1 MGAYENPP
9 IITPPNYGE
18 IFMKNFITMFDYTK
32 KLKAEKTT
40 DPGKANR
47 IKEAKAAMQDYR
59 KESKAVRKGAT
70 GVELT
75 KVIDNGRT
83 FINDISN
90 KYIAGSIS
98 WDEYNNGINKA
109 DGLLNTLNTLK
120 DRFALEGQ
128 ALEELEKAGI
138 SNYQTSPAGG
148 LITAFKNNQVIPEV
162 NEDYELTGLTY
173 TIYDKKNNPI
183 TQTIPIDALSD
194 KRFFSVNE
202 SYVTEYGGLKE
213 SLEKIYAGKDRL
225 DVSFEKTTKT
235 DTGSVTKKYRGW
247 KNNYDPAIAIEN
259 SKELAI
265 VLNSD
270 ENAGSIYEDIL
281 TLNWDKDQYI
291 ALANELIK
299 ENKLTGNNAE
309 IFREIIESGEYR
321 NIDFSGDELEGKV
334 SAKNIIN
341 NWSKKQIAKEI
352 SNKANSEY
360 LFKGEVTKQ
369 TIENDVDK
377 SIGEKTFDLI
387 NETIN
392 TDFSK
397 MDAKD
402 VENFWINQKFGNSE
416 ILNVKRIVGADPSPG
431 DNTLQFTIS
440 VGGTSQVETPP
451 FNLNSPL
458 DRKKLGDRLIDAAG
472 LSKDEEEKMLNLN
485 IDAYR
490 KQFKSKN

>member
-9 IITPPNYGE
+9 LLTPPNYGE
-18 IFMKNFITMFDYTK
+18 IFMKNFMSMFQYTR
-32 KLKAEKTT
+32 KLKAEKSA

-47 IKEAKAAMQDYR
+47 IKEAKAARQDYR

-173 TIYDKKNNPI
+173 TIYDKENNPI

-202 SYVTEYGGLKE
+202 SYATEYGGLKE

-270 ENAGSIYEDIL
+270 ENSGSIYEDIL
-281 TLNWDKDQYI
+281 TLNWDDDQYKQ
-291 ALANELIK
+291 LATDLIK

-309 IFREIIESGEYR
+309 ILREIIESGEYR
-321 NIDFSGDELEGKV
+321 NIDFSGDELDGKV

-341 NWSKKQIAKEI
+341 NWSKKQIAQEI

-360 LFKGEVTKQ
+360 LFKGEVTAE
-369 TIENDVDK
+369 TIDDKEKPEDAAKEFVDLFFEDPAK
-377 SIGEKTFDLI
+377 VYTDSVVTGATGEKAGASYKAPFVLGEEPDTSEIILSFPGQDDTTLSLLSREKFGTFI
-387 NETIN
+387 NEAVN
-392 TDFSK
+392 
-397 MDAKD
+397 
-402 VENFWINQKFGNSE
+402 GPNS
-416 ILNVKRIVGADPSPG
+416 R
-431 DNTLQFTIS
+431 
-440 VGGTSQVETPP
+440 
-451 FNLNSPL
+451 
-458 DRKKLGDRLIDAAG
+458 
-472 LSKDEEEKMLNLN
+472 LSKDAKNVFTAQYIDQLHAEYLNK
-485 IDAYR
+485 YR
-490 KQFKSKN
+490 QQFQN

>member
-9 IITPPNYGE
+9 IINPPNYGE

-32 KLKAEKTT
+32 KLKAEKAA

-47 IKEAKAAMQDYR
+47 IKEAKAARQDYR

-90 KYIAGSIS
+90 KYISGSIS
-98 WDEYNNGINKA
+98 WDQYNNGINKT

-138 SNYQTSPAGG
+138 SNYQTSPVGG

-173 TIYDKKNNPI
+173 TIYDKENKPI

-202 SYVTEYGGLKE
+202 SYVTEYAGLKE

-225 DVSFEKTTKT
+225 DASFEKTTKT
-235 DTGSVTKKYRGW
+235 DTGSITKKYTKW
-247 KNNYDPAIAIEN
+247 KNNYNPAIAIQD
-259 SKELAI
+259 STELAI
-265 VLNSD
+265 VFNSD

-281 TLNWDKDQYI
+281 TLNWGDEDYT
-291 ALANELIK
+291 ALADELIK
-299 ENKLTGNNAE
+299 ENKLTGKNAE
-309 IFREIIESGEYR
+309 ILREIIQSKEYSNINIAGEQL
-321 NIDFSGDELEGKV
+321 DKKV

-341 NWSKKQIAKEI
+341 NWSKKQIAEEI

-360 LFKGEVTKQ
+360 LFKGKVIAETIDDKEKPEDAAKEFVDLFFEDPAKVYTDSVVTGA
-369 TIENDVDK
+369 T
-377 SIGEKTFDLI
+377 GEKAGASYKAPFVLGEEPDTSEIILSFPGQDDTTLSLLSREKFGTFI
-387 NETIN
+387 NEAVN
-392 TDFSK
+392 
-397 MDAKD
+397 
-402 VENFWINQKFGNSE
+402 GPNS
-416 ILNVKRIVGADPSPG
+416 R
-431 DNTLQFTIS
+431 
-440 VGGTSQVETPP
+440 
-451 FNLNSPL
+451 
-458 DRKKLGDRLIDAAG
+458 
-472 LSKDEEEKMLNLN
+472 LSKDAKNVFTAQYIDQLHAEYLNN
-485 IDAYR
+485 YR
-490 KQFKSKN
+490 QRFQN

>member
-18 IFMKNFITMFDYTK
+18 IFMKNFMSMFQYAS
-32 KLKAEKTT
+32 KLKAEKSV

-47 IKEAKAAMQDYR
+47 IKEVRNAQKDYR
-59 KESKAVRKGAT
+59 KESKAVSKGAT

-90 KYIAGSIS
+90 QYASGSIS
-98 WDEYNNGINKA
+98 WDEYNNGINKT

-173 TIYDKKNNPI
+173 TISDNEGNPI

-202 SYVTEYGGLKE
+202 SYVGEYGALKN
-213 SLEKIYAGKDRL
+213 SLEEIYAGKNRL
-225 DVSFEKTTKT
+225 EAEFERTTKT
-235 DTGSVTKKYRGW
+235 ASGSVTKKYRGW
-247 KNNYDPAIAIEN
+247 KNNYDPATAIEN
-259 SKELAI
+259 SQELAV

-281 TLNWDKDQYI
+281 TLNWNDEDYT
-291 ALANELIK
+291 ALADELIK

-309 IFREIIESGEYR
+309 ILREIIESKEYR
-321 NIDFSGDELEGKV
+321 NIDSSGDKLDGKV

-341 NWSKKQIAKEI
+341 NWSKKQIANEI
-352 SNKANSEY
+352 SNKTNSEY
-360 LFKGEVTKQ
+360 LFKGVTTAQ
-369 TIENDVDK
+369 TVDSTEK
-377 SIGEKTFDLI
+377 PEDTAREFVNLFLKDPAKVYTDSVVTGATGEKAGARYKAPFVLSEEPDTSEIILSFPNQDDSEISLLSRGKFATFI
-387 NETIN
+387 NEAVN
-392 TDFSK
+392 
-397 MDAKD
+397 
-402 VENFWINQKFGNSE
+402 GPNS
-416 ILNVKRIVGADPSPG
+416 R
-431 DNTLQFTIS
+431 
-440 VGGTSQVETPP
+440 
-451 FNLNSPL
+451 
-458 DRKKLGDRLIDAAG
+458 
-472 LSKDEEEKMLNLN
+472 LSKDAKNIFTPQYIDQLHAEYLNN
-485 IDAYR
+485 YR
-490 KQFKSKN
+490 KQFQN

>member
-18 IFMKNFITMFDYTK
+18 IFMKNFIAMFDYTR
-32 KLKAEKTT
+32 KLKAEKAA

-90 KYIAGSIS
+90 QYIAGGIS
-98 WDEYNNGINKA
+98 WEDYNNGINKA

-138 SNYQTSPAGG
+138 SNYQTSPVGG

-173 TIYDKKNNPI
+173 TIYDKENNPI

-202 SYVTEYGGLKE
+202 SYATEYAGLKE
-213 SLEKIYAGKDRL
+213 SLEKIYAGKEKL
-225 DVSFEKTTKT
+225 DASFEKTTKT

-259 SKELAI
+259 STELK
-265 VLNSD
+265 VVFNSD

-281 TLNWDKDQYI
+281 TLNWDDDDYI
-291 ALANELIK
+291 ALADELIK

-309 IFREIIESGEYR
+309 ILREIIESKQYR
-321 NIDFSGDELEGKV
+321 NIDSSGDELEGKV
-334 SAKNIIN
+334 SAKSIIN
-341 NWSKKQIAKEI
+341 NWSKKQIAQEI
-352 SNKANSEY
+352 ANKANSEY
-360 LFKGEVTKQ
+360 LFKGVVTK
-369 TIENDVDK
+369 
-377 SIGEKTFDLI
+377 
-387 NETIN
+387 ETI
-392 TDFSK
+392 DEK
-397 MDAKD
+397 EKGIPEKEILAKGGWIYNPPKTSESLQEIYGNKNIKYGTKTIIEIRPSSGYNINGKFPVDIYLGNEGED
-402 VENFWINQKFGNSE
+402 VKANAVPETIDLGNQKVQEKLLNNNNSLFTKELTSE
-416 ILNVKRIVGADPSPG
+416 IYSRILG
-431 DNTLQFTIS
+431 
-440 VGGTSQVETPP
+440 
-451 FNLNSPL
+451 L
-458 DRKKLGDRLIDAAG
+458 DELPD
-472 LSKDEEEKMLNLN
+472 
-485 IDAYR
+485 
-490 KQFKSKN
+490 